1 MKKRKPTRQKFDAT
15 RRELFLGLLRKGIRR
30 SNACIKVGISRATF
44 STYMNANPKFVEE
57 VALAEYDSNELIE
70 QAMFNT
76 ALKGNVTAQ
85 QVILYNRMPER
96 WRDRRNIV
104 LSGDRDSPI
113 EMNIRT
119 VADLVRDVSER
130 ERSKRTSE

>member
-1 MKKRKPTRQKFDAT
+1 
-15 RRELFLGLLRKGIRR
+15 
-30 SNACIKVGISRATF
+30 
-44 STYMNANPKFVEE
+44 MNANPKFVEE